1 MAFKANS
8 SYFGHF
14 TVTVDPKWHKWHISR
29 GKIFTLNFS
38 VLGLFC
44 QFLRPT
50 AKFSGRFTAPIK
62 ILRGLMFLS
71 RPKKLP
77 CIIKPTNID
86 QWRGSQFW
94 FEVTISFNLMVAKN
108 LPMHPER
115 GESTSGTSLTQ
126 HMISMPCVSVSPRWR
141 FGCGLTSVG
150 NHKIRGTV
158 NDRNS
163 MRSPKSSSNRNYTFK
178 FRCN

>member
-1 MAFKANS
+1 MTQMT
-8 SYFGHF
+8 HF
-14 TVTVDPKWHKWHISR
+14 REEKFLRLTFQFWDFFVNFYAQR
-29 GKIFTLNFS
+29 LNFLD
-38 VLGLFC
+38 VLRL
-44 QFLRPT
+44 T
-50 AKFSGRFTAPIK
+50 VAPIK

-163 MRSPKSSSNRNYTFK
+163 MRSPKSSSNRNYTFQ

>member
-1 MAFKANS
+1 MTQMT
-8 SYFGHF
+8 HF
-14 TVTVDPKWHKWHISR
+14 REEKFSR
-29 GKIFTLNFS
+29 LTFQFWDFFVNFYAQRLNFLD
-38 VLGLFC
+38 VLRL
-44 QFLRPT
+44 T
-50 AKFSGRFTAPIK
+50 VAPIK

>member
-1 MAFKANS
+1 MT
-8 SYFGHF
+8 HF
-14 TVTVDPKWHKWHISR
+14 REENFLRLTFQFWDFFVNFYAQR
-29 GKIFTLNFS
+29 LNFLD
-38 VLGLFC
+38 VLRL
-44 QFLRPT
+44 T
-50 AKFSGRFTAPIK
+50 VAPIK

-163 MRSPKSSSNRNYTFK
+163 MHSPKSSSNRNYTFK

>member
-1 MAFKANS
+1 MTQMT
-8 SYFGHF
+8 HF
-14 TVTVDPKWHKWHISR
+14 REEKFLRLTSQFWDFFVNFYAQR
-29 GKIFTLNFS
+29 LNFLD
-38 VLGLFC
+38 VLRL
-44 QFLRPT
+44 T
-50 AKFSGRFTAPIK
+50 VAPIK

>member
-1 MAFKANS
+1 MTQMT
-8 SYFGHF
+8 HF
-14 TVTVDPKWHKWHISR
+14 REEKFLCLTFQFWDFFVNFYAQR
-29 GKIFTLNFS
+29 LNFLD
-38 VLGLFC
+38 VLRL
-44 QFLRPT
+44 T
-50 AKFSGRFTAPIK
+50 VAPIK

-71 RPKKLP
+71 RPKKLQ

-108 LPMHPER
+108 LPMHPEQ

-126 HMISMPCVSVSPRWR
+126 HMISMPCVSVSPRWW